1 MSLAEA
7 KELGIDQFDVVLIS
21 GDAYVDHPSFAA
33 AVMGRVLW
41 DAGYSVGIV
50 AQPNWRQA
58 EDFQRLGRPR
68 LFFGVSSGNVDS
80 MVNNFT
86 PNLKRRSS
94 DVYSPGGALLRPDRA
109 AIVYADRVHSLFPGV
124 PVILGGIE
132 ASLRRFAHY
141 DYWSDSVR
149 RSILADAPADLIVY
163 GMGERPIRQLAL
175 RLEKGERIGEI
186 QDVPGTTV
194 KEPVALWRGGSA
206 QADLANGLKAAPEQD
221 RRFGCL
227 IIPGFEAVSRDK
239 REYARAFAL
248 HYGEQ
253 DPFRGRAVVQPH
265 PKTVI
270 VQNPPAKPLSTE
282 ELDRVY
288 ELDYARQAHP
298 SYRQP
303 VPALEPVRF
312 SITSHRGCFGSCSF
326 CALTHHQGRIVQSR
340 SEASIL
346 REAARLAEMPGFKGI
361 IQDVGGPTA
370 NMYGMSCPRWTGL
383 GACADKLCRA
393 DCPSLDKDHSRQVR
407 LLRALLRI
415 PGVRRVFIGSGIR
428 HDLLL
433 ADEACCSLYLDQLCR
448 HHVSGHLKIAP
459 EHISRMVTE
468 CMNKPPREVL
478 DSFRERF
485 ASASRAAGKEQYIL
499 PYLMSGHPGC
509 TLQDMAELAEYLRD
523 HHMYTEQVQDFTPTP
538 MTVSTAM
545 YYTGL
550 DPFTLQPVHV
560 PKDREKR
567 IQRAMLRYREPENYE
582 LVREGLKAAGR
593 GDLIGEGRSCLI
605 GGRGAR
611 GGASL
616 GASRGAERDA
626 RSGAERRPR
635 SD

>member
-1 MSLAEA
+1 MQMMQPPFFPMSLAEG

-41 DAGYSVGIV
+41 DAGYSLGIV

-80 MVNNFT
+80 MVNSFT
-86 PNLKRRSS
+86 ASLKRRKS

-109 AIVYADRVHSLFPGV
+109 AIVYADRVHSLFPNV

-149 RSILADAPADLIVY
+149 RSILADAPADMIVY
-163 GMGERPIRQLAL
+163 GMGERPIREVAR
-175 RLEKGERIGEI
+175 RLEWGEKIGEI
-186 QDVPGTTV
+186 RDVPGTTV
-194 KEPVALWRGGSA
+194 KEPVALWRRRMTEA
-206 QADLANGLKAAPEQD
+206 AKADD
-221 RRFGCL
+221 CL
-227 IIPGFEAVSRDK
+227 IIPGFEAVSGDR

-253 DPFRGRAVVQPH
+253 DPFRGRKVVQPH

-288 ELDYARQAHP
+288 ELDYSRQAHP

-346 REAARLAEMPGFKGI
+346 REAARLAKMPGFKGI
-361 IQDVGGPTA
+361 IQDEGGPTA
-370 NMYGMSCPRWTGL
+370 NMYGMSCPRWAGI

-393 DCPSLDKDHSRQVR
+393 DCPSLDKDHSRQVG
-407 LLRALLRI
+407 LLRALLKV

-433 ADEACCSLYLDQLCR
+433 GDETSCSPYLDQLCR

-459 EHISRMVTE
+459 EHISRSVTE

-478 DSFRERF
+478 DAFRERF
-485 ASASRAAGKEQYIL
+485 SAASRAAGKEQYIL

-509 TLQDMAELAEYLRD
+509 TLKDMAELAEYLRD
-523 HHMYTEQVQDFTPTP
+523 HRMYTEQVQDFTPTP

-550 DPFTLQPVHV
+550 NPFTLQPVHV
-560 PKDREKR
+560 PRGREKR
-567 IQRAMLRYREPENYE
+567 IQRAMLRYREPENYD
-582 LVREGLKAAGR
+582 LVREGLLLAGR
-593 GDLIGEGRSCLI
+593 GDLIGEGRGCLI
-605 GGRGAR
+605 GRRRAGWGEG
-611 GGASL
+611 GGA
-616 GASRGAERDA
+616 G
-626 RSGAERRPR
+626 RRQK